1 MIILLNGPP
10 SSGKDTA
17 ATFMKKYLLGSVREY
32 KMSTTLKSGLQTLLG
47 IEQEDWNRMLAY
59 GAKDEPQLP
68 LNITPREALIKLSE
82 DYMKVL
88 FGDNIFGHIAVRRLK
103 RMVSADHILV
113 TDTGFTYEAVPIVQE
128 WGQKK
133 VRILRLARPGCDFED
148 DSREYINV
156 DVLGM
161 TRYWK
166 EINNQ
171 YDLELFEAQIKGVL
185 KEWELIDD

>member
-17 ATFMKKYLLGSVREY
+17 AMFMKKYLPGSVREY

-47 IEQEDWNRMLAY
+47 LEQEDWNRMLAY

-68 LNITPREALIKLSE
+68 LDITPREALIKLSE

-88 FGDNIFGHIAVRRLK
+88 FGGDIFGHITVRRLK

-113 TDTGFTYEAVPIVQE
+113 TDVGFTYEVVPILE
-128 WGQKK
+128 EFGPKK
-133 VRILRLARPGCDFED
+133 MRILKLSRPNCNYEE
-148 DSREYINV
+148 DSRSYIDADSLNMNPYTI
-156 DVLGM
+156 D
-161 TRYWK
+161 
-166 EINNQ
+166 INNQ
-171 YDLELFEAQIKGVL
+171 YDLELFEAQVKNAL
-185 KEWELIDD
+185 KKWELIDD

>member
-1 MIILLNGPP
+1 LINGPP

-17 ATFMKKYLLGSVREY
+17 AMFMKKYLLGSVREY

-47 IEQEDWNRMLAY
+47 LEQEDWNRMLAY

-68 LNITPREALIKLSE
+68 LDITPREALIKLSE

-113 TDTGFTYEAVPIVQE
+113 TDIGFTYEVVPILE
-128 WGQKK
+128 EFGSKK
-133 VRILRLARPGCDFED
+133 IRILKLSRPNCNYKE
-148 DSREYINV
+148 DSRSYLNT
-156 DVLGM
+156 DSLKM
-161 TRYWK
+161 TPYVAD
-166 EINNQ
+166 INNQ
-171 YDLELFEAQIKGVL
+171 YDLELFDAQVKSIL